1 MNKKY
6 CIFSAQYLPHMGGVE
21 QYTYFLAKELVSR
34 GNEVTVVCTNTAG
47 AKSYEIMEDIKVY
60 RFPSINFING
70 RLPIVKRNK
79 VFRAIQNKL
88 LKESFDFVLVNSRFY
103 FHSLYGVKFASK
115 RGIPCALIEHGS
127 SHVDFSNPLVAWIGQ
142 IYEHVLTFWEKR
154 YCHDFYGV
162 SGSCLEWLRHF
173 GIEGKGVLYNAVD
186 LDKIKKYRSNPVR
199 DFRVE
204 YGIPQRATVITYTG
218 RLIKEKGIFQLISA
232 VKEIQRKNPD
242 IYLLIAGAG
251 EEEAQVKANVTEK
264 IIWTGRLPFE
274 EIVSMLSQ
282 SNIFCLPTDYP
293 EGFPTSVLEAAACK
307 NYVITTMRGGSKEL
321 ILDRSYGIILND
333 NKCQSLVAAIEKAIG
348 MGEQRKIAVE
358 KTYCRLEEHFVW
370 SKIAQQVENLSDR
383 QN

>member
-21 QYTYFLAKELVSR
+21 QYTYFLAKELVGR
-34 GNEVTVVCTNTAG
+34 GDEVTVVCTNTAE
-47 AKSYEIMEDIKVY
+47 AKSYEIMEGIKVY

-79 VFRAIQNKL
+79 VFRTIENRL
-88 LKESFDFVLVNSRFY
+88 RKESFDIVLVNSRFY
-103 FHSLYGVKFASK
+103 FHSLYGVRFASK
-115 RGIPCALIEHGS
+115 RGIPCAIIEHGS
-127 SHVDFSNPLVAWIGQ
+127 SHVEFSNPLIAWIGQ
-142 IYEHVLTFWEKR
+142 IYEHVLTSWEKR

-186 LDKIKKYRSNPVR
+186 LDRIKKCQSNPVR
-199 DFRVE
+199 DFRAE
-204 YGIPQRATVITYTG
+204 YGIPEQATVITYTG

-232 VKEIQRKNPD
+232 VKEIQKKNPD
-242 IYLLIAGAG
+242 TYLLIAGTG
-251 EEEAQVKANVTEK
+251 EEEDRVKENVTDK
-264 IIWTGRLPFE
+264 IIWTGRLTFE
-274 EIVSMLSQ
+274 EIVALLMR

-307 NYVITTMRGGSKEL
+307 NYIITTTRGGSKEL

-333 NKCQSLVAAIEKAIG
+333 NKCQSLVDAIEKAID
-348 MGEQRKIAVE
+348 MGEQRNIAVE
-358 KTYCRLEEHFVW
+358 KTYSRLEEHFVW
-370 SKIAQQVENLSDR
+370 SKIAQQVEKLTD
-383 QN
+383 